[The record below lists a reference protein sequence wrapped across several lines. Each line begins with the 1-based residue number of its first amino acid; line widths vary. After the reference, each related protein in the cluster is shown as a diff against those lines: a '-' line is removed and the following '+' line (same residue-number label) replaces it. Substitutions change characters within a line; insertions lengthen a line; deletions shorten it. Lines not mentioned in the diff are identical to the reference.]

1 MGAILS
7 GNTLAFL
14 ARCLH
19 IILNIYL
26 WIIILRAVFSWI
38 YVPSL
43 YPFVRILYRL
53 TEPVLRPVRRYV
65 PPARF
70 GGLDISPIVVCIL
83 ILFID
88 SVVVNSLA
96 RYAFRLLRG
105 TEVSF

>member
-1 MGAILS
+1 VGVILL

-14 ARCLH
+14 ARVLH
-19 IILNIYL
+19 VVLNIYL
-26 WIIILRAVFSWI
+26 WIIILRAIFSWI

-43 YPFVRILYRL
+43 YPVVRVLFRL

-70 GGLDISPIVVCIL
+70 GGLDVSPIIVCLL
-83 ILFID
+83 IVFVD
-88 SVVVNSLA
+88 SVLVNSLA